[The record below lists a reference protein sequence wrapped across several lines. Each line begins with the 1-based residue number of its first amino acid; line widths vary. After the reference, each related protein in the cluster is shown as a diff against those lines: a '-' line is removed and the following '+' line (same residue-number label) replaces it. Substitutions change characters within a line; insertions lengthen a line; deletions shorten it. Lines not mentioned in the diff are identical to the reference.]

1 VNLSSIHV
9 DLDRGESLVFL
20 AVCRAANRPA
30 FSDMKTSWFALGS
43 LIFLVAAPCPAAA
56 ADFGM
61 ITLVDG
67 KPKVLRG
74 TAWFNLSEG
83 VRVRDG
89 DTLDVPDKGQLQIEL
104 TDGGT
109 VSVVGPGAL
118 YAASFAPRDGKQVAA
133 AELFLTRGWLKLDTK
148 PPGARVRIRTPMNT
162 VTASDGAA
170 VVHVTG
176 DAVEMFVE
184 TGAVRMG
191 DAGKPDGAGS
201 ETKGG
206 GFIARAN
213 GKPVETSTRAPAPFI
228 GAMPRDFMDPL
239 PKRATKFASA
249 RPDPAPDRDATF
261 AEAQPW
267 LTGPYRVA
275 FMKRFEPKLADPA
288 FRTAAEAN
296 GKVVPEW
303 TAAAKPKAEPPP
315 PPPPPKEKEKPKE
328 PERTWH
334 WPWETPKK

>member
-1 VNLSSIHV
+1 
-9 DLDRGESLVFL
+9 
-20 AVCRAANRPA
+20 
-30 FSDMKTSWFALGS
+30 MKTSRLSFGCLN
-43 LIFLVAAPCPAAA
+43 FLVAASCFG
-56 ADFGM
+56 ADVGM

-67 KPKVLRG
+67 KPRVLRG

-89 DTLDVPDKGQLQIEL
+89 DALDIPDKAQLQLEL
-104 TDGGT
+104 TDGGA
-109 VSVVGPGAL
+109 VSVIGPGAL
-118 YAASFAPRDGKQVAA
+118 YAASFAPRDGKQSAS

-148 PPGARVRIRTPMNT
+148 PPGARVRVRTPLGT

-176 DAVEMFVE
+176 DAIEMFVE
-184 TGAVRMG
+184 TGTVKLA
-191 DAGKPDGAGS
+191 DASKADAAGT

-206 GFIARAN
+206 GYIARTSA
-213 GKPVETSTRAPAPFI
+213 KVVESASRAPSAFV
-228 GAMPRDFMDPL
+228 GVMPRDFMDPL
-239 PKRATKFASA
+239 PKRASKFASA
-249 RPDPAPDRDATF
+249 RTDPAPDRDATF

-267 LTGPYRVA
+267 LTGPYRGA
-275 FMKRFEPKLADPA
+275 FMKRFEPKFSDPA

-296 GKVVPEW
+296 GRILPES
-303 TAAAKPKAEPPP
+303 TAVAKPRAEPLP

>member
-1 VNLSSIHV
+1 
-9 DLDRGESLVFL
+9 
-20 AVCRAANRPA
+20 
-30 FSDMKTSWFALGS
+30 
-43 LIFLVAAPCPAAA
+43 
-56 ADFGM
+56 M

-67 KPKVLRG
+67 KPKILRG
-74 TAWFNLSEG
+74 TAWFTLSEG

-104 TDGGT
+104 TDGGA

-118 YAASFAPRDGKQVAA
+118 YLASFAPRDAKQAA
-133 AELFLTRGWLKLDTK
+133 LAELFLSRGWLKLDAK
-148 PPGARVRIRTPMNT
+148 PPGARVRIRTPVGM
-162 VTASDGAA
+162 VAASDAAA

-184 TGAVRMG
+184 TGAVRLG
-191 DAGKPDGAGS
+191 EAGKAEASGNETRAGGYVVRTTGRPI
-201 ETKGG
+201 ETS
-206 GFIARAN
+206 ARA
-213 GKPVETSTRAPAPFI
+213 PSVFVAT
-228 GAMPRDFMDPL
+228 MPRDFMDPL
-239 PKRATKFASA
+239 PKRAAKFASA

-267 LTGPYRVA
+267 LSGPYRAA

-296 GKVVPEW
+296 GRILPEW
-303 TAAAKPKAEPPP
+303 NAGVAKPKAEPPP
-315 PPPPPKEKEKPKE
+315 PRVAEKEKEKEKEKETPKE

-334 WPWETPKK
+334 WPWENRRK